1 MTARR
6 YLRPPRVRHDVGD
19 EAEAAG
25 LAQQQHHLLLRV
37 ALERDLGLPRR
48 LPDPQYLRTLSPG
61 LFVRRQRSVTT
72 LGGGLSLPHL
82 EVLPHHQHQLGV
94 LVILDVAVVALV
106 TRRTN

>member
-1 MTARR
+1 MRGGNPENAEEVELDSKEGLSCLCYLIHERPSRGTHSEDGVTARR

-48 LPDPQYLRTLSPG
+48 LPDP
-61 LFVRRQRSVTT
+61 
-72 LGGGLSLPHL
+72 
-82 EVLPHHQHQLGV
+82 
-94 LVILDVAVVALV
+94 
-106 TRRTN
+106 